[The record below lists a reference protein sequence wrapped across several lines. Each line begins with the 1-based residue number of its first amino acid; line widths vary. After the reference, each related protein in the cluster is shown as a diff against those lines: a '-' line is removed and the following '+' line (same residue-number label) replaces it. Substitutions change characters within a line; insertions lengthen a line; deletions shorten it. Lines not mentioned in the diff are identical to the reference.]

1 MVYYIA
7 MLSLPIGEGGSG
19 VWSITP
25 PCFPCQLEGVGVGYG
40 LLHHH
45 AFFAYWQA
53 CEWGYGLLHR
63 HVFLAYW
70 WGGSGVWSIIP
81 PYFCC
86 LLPYWRWWEWGKVY
100 YTAMFSLPIGGGG
113 SGVWSITLPSLHCL
127 LAGVGGS
134 GVLFFSV
141 PT

>member
-70 WGGSGVWSIIP
+70 RGWKWGM
-81 PYFCC
+81 
-86 LLPYWRWWEWGKVY
+86 VY
-100 YTAMFSLPIGGGG
+100 YTAKLTLPIGGGG
-113 SGVWSITLPSLHCL
+113 WEWCVVFFCTYL
-127 LAGVGGS
+127 GGK
-134 GVLFFSV
+134 G
-141 PT
+141 